1 MKNIYIVLLSVL
13 GFGVSSQKSLHYLSN
28 PKNGVNFTSWNPN
41 YYSQQ
46 PLIYGPGAFK
56 YSEFPANGKI
66 IRALNFKRR

>member
-1 MKNIYIVLLSVL
+1 MMSKHLRVVQSPRWETL
-13 GFGVSSQKSLHYLSN
+13 
-28 PKNGVNFTSWNPN
+28 NGRNFTSWNPN